1 MIEEAIGVNKQ
12 PVCLSAWLIGN
23 GLGVGKNF
31 LIAQCDQI
39 LKYKAA
45 QKIPKVAQ
53 RVTTAVYTWKWMFSK
68 QPKKSTYI
76 WATFVR
82 KFVTTK
88 FPKSPNMVTL
98 HHTQLWT
105 LVCWALGFEMA
116 PRWGQ
121 KRLLD
126 PA

>member
-53 RVTTAVYTWKWMFSK
+53 IVTTAVYTLKWMFSK
-68 QPKKSTYI
+68 QPKKSTYF
-76 WATFVR
+76 WPFVR
-82 KFVTTK
+82 KSVCNNLQKT
-88 FPKSPNMVTL
+88 PNQVTL
-98 HHTQLWT
+98 
-105 LVCWALGFEMA
+105 
-116 PRWGQ
+116 
-121 KRLLD
+121 
-126 PA
+126 

>member
-76 WATFVR
+76 WPSFVR
-82 KFVTTK
+82 KSVCNNLQKT
-88 FPKSPNMVTL
+88 PNQVTL
-98 HHTQLWT
+98 
-105 LVCWALGFEMA
+105 
-116 PRWGQ
+116 
-121 KRLLD
+121 
-126 PA
+126 